1 MAAFREALEGVAARV
16 EGVRGLSLM
25 GRDGITLESVG
36 SAALAGQD
44 PQLEPIAAELT
55 GILKHLMTSESGVDS
70 GIIQQFTIE
79 SGSSILIL
87 EAVTSEYYLLVLLSR
102 EGNFGR
108 ARFEARRAAAL
119 LEKELI

>member
-1 MAAFREALEGVAARV
+1 MAVFREALEGVAARV

-36 SAALAGQD
+36 SADLAGQD
-44 PQLEPIAAELT
+44 PDLEPIAAELT
-55 GILKHLMTSESGVDS
+55 GILKHLMTAEAGIDS

-87 EAVTSEYYLLVLLSR
+87 VAVTSEYYLLVLLSR

>member
-1 MAAFREALEGVAARV
+1 MAVFRAALEGVAARV